1 MTKIRKLRT
10 KKFFNIDPRKVTA
23 IEPNVA
29 TAAGTDPDVA
39 KAETD
44 QAVIADPD
52 LQVVTEQPA
61 LLDLTEILGHQ
72 DVAKDTDEE
81 VVTEQAAQ
89 QDVTKM
95 LGHQVVTEEIDEQVV
110 AEQSG
115 ANVIKLFL
123 PVIYEFS

>member
-10 KKFFNIDPRKVTA
+10 KKFFNIDHRKVTP
-23 IEPNVA
+23 IEPNVT
-29 TAAGTDPDVA
+29 TAAGIDPDVA

-44 QAVIADPD
+44 RAVIADPD

-89 QDVTKM
+89 QDVTEM
-95 LGHQVVTEEIDEQVV
+95 LGHQVVAKEIDEQVV
-110 AEQSG
+110 AEQHG
-115 ANVIKLFL
+115 TNVIKLFL
-123 PVIYEFS
+123 SVIYEFL